1 MTFSGY
7 RCKSNL
13 SDDDVPHCKKVV
25 LSKKKSVKVNQAV
38 AKKRYMK
45 GVKRGNKR
53 ELGGQ
58 WACAL

>member
-1 MTFSGY
+1 MMMFHI
-7 RCKSNL
+7 
-13 SDDDVPHCKKVV
+13 VKK
-25 LSKKKSVKVNQAV
+25 LCCQKKKSVKVNQAV

-53 ELGGQ
+53 QLGGQ